1 MTIKDSY
8 VGEILERLESSTG
21 LQLRVEENES
31 GFSLLL
37 MDGNRVKEMLGF
49 SNTKSGIYTQL
60 LTTNRVIAAMLYNNS
75 GLKPL

>member
-1 MTIKDSY
+1 MTIKDSH
-8 VGEILERLESSTG
+8 VGGILQRLESSTG

-31 GFSLLL
+31 
-37 MDGNRVKEMLGF
+37 DGNRVKEMLGF

>member
-1 MTIKDSY
+1 MTIKDADVS
-8 VGEILERLESSTG
+8 EMLQKLQTNSG
-21 LQLRVEENES
+21 LQLKVEENES

-49 SNTKSGIYTQL
+49 SNTKTGIYMQL
-60 LTTNRVIAAMLYNNS
+60 LTTNRVIAAMLYKQS